1 MFFTRF
7 PAFFCLQRSKEWTK
21 AEVPTGNREN
31 NRLLYI
37 YDGNER
43 GDPATTL
50 FGLISVGGKFMWDG
64 I

>member
-7 PAFFCLQRSKEWTK
+7 PAFFCLQRSKEWTE
-21 AEVPTGNREN
+21 AEVPTGNRKTN
-31 NRLLYI
+31 WLLYI

-50 FGLISVGGKFMWDG
+50 FGLISMGGKFMRDG